1 AGCGGSS
8 GGVAVTGT
16 VTLDGKP
23 LPGALVTFRPEGA
36 TGGLGGSGR
45 TGPDGKYV
53 IMPARGGKGIL
64 PGEYRVTV
72 SRQRRPDGS
81 APDPGAPP
89 IESDARETLP
99 AKYSDPDA
107 TGLRATVSGD
117 AKAHD
122 FALRAPPRGR

>member
-81 APDPGAPP
+81 APDP
-89 IESDARETLP
+89 
-99 AKYSDPDA
+99 
-107 TGLRATVSGD
+107 
-117 AKAHD
+117 
-122 FALRAPPRGR
+122 RAPPPQAAARPPPPAQPRAPPALRPP